1 MAETFQDKVIAI
13 TGATG
18 TVGQGLARH
27 FASRG
32 ARLVLTARD
41 QERLDA
47 LAKSLPP
54 GKVHAKSADLSDPDS
69 LRALEAFLRD
79 AFPHLDVLIN
89 NAADIT
95 SKPLMETSLEEIDA
109 QIRTNVTGTLLLCRL
124 LVPLMQDGMK
134 RIVNISSLAGYKPNP
149 AQTVYSISKSGVNAI
164 SAALQAEL
172 RAQGFCVLN
181 VALMGIGDGPRQ
193 VPVADFASR
202 LERAVERRQHELF
215 LYRRTEWLMRLY
227 GLIPALARLR

>member
-1 MAETFQDKVIAI
+1 MAATFQDRVIVI

-32 ARLVLTARD
+32 ARLVLTARNQD
-41 QERLDA
+41 RLDA
-47 LAKSLPP
+47 FAKGLSP
-54 GKVHAKSADLSDPDS
+54 GQVHARTADLSNPDS
-69 LRALEAFLRD
+69 LRALESFLRD
-79 AFPHLDVLIN
+79 AVPQVDVLIN
-89 NAADIT
+89 NAADVT
-95 SKPLMETSLEEIDA
+95 SKPLMDTSLKEIDG
-109 QIRTNVTGTLLLCRL
+109 QIRTNVTGTLQLCRL

-164 SAALQAEL
+164 SAALHAEL
-172 RAQGFCVLN
+172 RAQGFHVLN
-181 VALMGIGDGPRQ
+181 VALMGIGDEPRQ
-193 VPVADFASR
+193 VPVSDFAAR

-215 LYRRTEWLMRLY
+215 LYRRTKWLMRLY